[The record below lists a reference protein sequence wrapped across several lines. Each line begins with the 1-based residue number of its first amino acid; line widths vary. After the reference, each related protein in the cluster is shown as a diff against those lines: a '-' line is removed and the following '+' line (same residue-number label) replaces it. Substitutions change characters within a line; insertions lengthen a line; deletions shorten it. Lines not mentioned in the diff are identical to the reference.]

1 MVNNLVNG
9 GNELVRGGNELV
21 KAGYDSKHKYLLTC
35 DNHLVS
41 L

>member
-21 KAGYDSKHKYLLTC
+21 KAGYDCKHKYLLTC

-41 L
+41 W